1 MARFSH
7 VITLESVPRRWF
19 DQCVAMTHETFAS
32 LRPEGDGLITE
43 DGRTVSAVKLVEGR
57 HATPGARYALG
68 DGSGTVVVS
77 AWNPR
82 TETAIKVEIDDEMHI
97 AFDGTLQPSRL
108 NAGGV
113 MVLKQYKRL
122 SGLSWN
128 GVAELDRWWA
138 GGRGAAPI
146 TASAKHM
153 FAVARAT
160 ISQRPA
166 ADGRWAIQV
175 VVKLRGR
182 TVFWPLVTL
191 GLLFAKGKMQKSFAE
206 ALGTFAAQW
215 NEEIPPLLRKSSD
228 ELRAMLIDAI
238 ADESTES
245 EETEETA

>member
-1 MARFSH
+1 
-7 VITLESVPRRWF
+7 
-19 DQCVAMTHETFAS
+19 
-32 LRPEGDGLITE
+32 
-43 DGRTVSAVKLVEGR
+43 
-57 HATPGARYALG
+57 
-68 DGSGTVVVS
+68 
-77 AWNPR
+77 
-82 TETAIKVEIDDEMHI
+82 MHI
-97 AFDGTLQPSRL
+97 AFDGTLLPAL

-146 TASAKHM
+146 TVSGKHM

-182 TVFWPLVTL
+182 SVFWPFVAL
-191 GLLFAKGKMQKSFAE
+191 GMLFGKGKMQQSFEE
-206 ALGTFAAQW
+206 ALGTFAAKW

-228 ELRAMLIDAI
+228 ELRARLTDAI
-238 ADESTES
+238 ADKSTES
-245 EETEETA
+245 TSPQKPKRPLGGS

>member
-1 MARFSH
+1 MARLSH

-43 DGRTVSAVKLVEGR
+43 DGRTVSAVRLVEGR

-68 DGSGTVVVS
+68 DASGNLVVS

-82 TETAIKVEIDDEMHI
+82 AETAIKVEIDDEMHI
-97 AFDGTLQPSRL
+97 AFDGTLRPSRL

-113 MVLKQYKRL
+113 TALKQYKRL

-128 GVAELDRWWA
+128 VAAELDRWW
-138 GGRGAAPI
+138 GDGRGAAPI

-160 ISQRPA
+160 VSQRPA
-166 ADGRWAIQV
+166 ADGRWAIMV

-182 TVFWPLVTL
+182 SVFWPFVAL
-191 GLLFAKGKMQKSFAE
+191 GMLFAKGKMQKSFEE
-206 ALGTFAAQW
+206 ALGTFAAEW
-215 NEEIPPLLRKSSD
+215 NEEVPPLLRKSSD

-238 ADESTES
+238 ADEPTGGDP
-245 EETEETA
+245 T